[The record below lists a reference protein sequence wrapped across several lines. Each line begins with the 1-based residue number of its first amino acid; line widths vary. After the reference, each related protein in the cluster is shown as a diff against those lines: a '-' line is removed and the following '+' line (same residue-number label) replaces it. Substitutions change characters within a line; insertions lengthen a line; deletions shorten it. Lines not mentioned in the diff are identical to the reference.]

1 MIRLEHVTK
10 TYPVGEGL
18 TVLRD
23 VNLHVREHEYLG
35 VLGPSGSGKSSLLY
49 LLGLMDRPTS
59 GLYRFQDIDVSTL
72 PDSRLSAMRGAGI
85 GFVFQSFHLVGH
97 LSAIENVEL
106 PLFYQRVPRAERRR
120 RAGEALAQ
128 VGLQGRTRHYPAQL
142 SGGESQ
148 RVAIARAI
156 VTRPSLI
163 LADEPTGNLDSA
175 TGRDILA
182 VFSELHAAGATI
194 MMITHDPTIAAR
206 IPRTIRI
213 IDGCI
218 LEEPAR

>member
-23 VNLHVREHEYLG
+23 VNLHVTEHEYVG

-59 GLYRFQDIDVSTL
+59 GLYRFEGLDVSAL
-72 PDSRLSAMRGAGI
+72 SDSHLSAMRGTRI

-106 PLFYQRVPRAERRR
+106 PLFYQRVPRSERRR
-120 RAGEALAQ
+120 RAAEALEQ
-128 VGLQGRTRHYPAQL
+128 VGLQGRTRHHPAQL

-182 VFSELHAAGATI
+182 VLSELHAAGATVV
-194 MMITHDPTIAAR
+194 MITHDPTIAAR
-206 IPRTIRI
+206 IPRIIRI
-213 IDGCI
+213 SDGCI
-218 LEEPAR
+218 LEETT

>member
-23 VNLHVREHEYLG
+23 VNLHVDAREYVG

-49 LLGLMDRPTS
+49 VLGLMDRPTS
-59 GLYRFQDIDVSTL
+59 GLYNFLGHDVATL
-72 PDSRLSAMRGAGI
+72 PDARLSEMRGTQI

-97 LSAIENVEL
+97 LNALENVEL

-120 RAGEALAQ
+120 RAAEAMDQ
-128 VGLQGRTRHYPAQL
+128 VGLGARARHHPSQL

-156 VTRPSLI
+156 VTRPALI

-175 TGRDILA
+175 TGREILA
-182 VFSELHAAGATI
+182 LFSELHTAGSTVV
-194 MMITHDPTIAAR
+194 MITHDPAVAAT
-206 IPRTIRI
+206 IPRIIRI
-213 IDGCI
+213 RDGCI
-218 LEEPAR
+218 LEGTA